1 MFGFSCSD
9 EPVSTTPAD
18 EPRPV
23 EAGARS
29 ADGAEDGPPPIQ
41 FRLTSLLTFITVV
54 AVMFAAVIRLG
65 AVWGTALAWGA
76 LLVGAHVAA
85 TAWGTRA
92 GARTSRPRTDHAA
105 GAPGDAAARNAVE
118 PTTRLGNNHRLGF
131 SMFLIVGFGAV
142 TGAVVGT
149 TLVWTHRAGGL
160 GPSAAVVACSASA
173 VIGGFL
179 CFLAGSCIQVFAR
192 AWHEAARHAG
202 KSQRPHSRHG

>member
-1 MFGFSCSD
+1 MFGLSRSD
-9 EPVSTTPAD
+9 ESESTPPAA
-18 EPRPV
+18 ESRPI
-23 EAGARS
+23 ETSARS
-29 ADGAEDGPPPIQ
+29 ADVAEDGPPPIQ
-41 FRLTSLLTFITVV
+41 FRLTSMLAFITVI
-54 AVMFAAVIRLG
+54 AVLFAAVLRLG

-76 LLVGAHVAA
+76 LLVAAHVAA

-92 GARTSRPRTDHAA
+92 GTQTSRPRTDHAA
-105 GAPGDAAARNAVE
+105 AAPGDAAARNAVE

-131 SMFLIVGFGAV
+131 SMFLIVGIGAV

-160 GPSAAVVACSASA
+160 GPSAAVIACSASA

-192 AWHEAARHAG
+192 AWHEAVRHAG
-202 KSQRPHSRHG
+202 KSQRPRS